1 MEKIEPMTLYGYEKL
16 QEEVKQLR
24 DVKRPAVIKAIEEA
38 LEHGDLKE
46 NAEYHAAKEQQK
58 LIDRR
63 LSELAE
69 ILGNAKIIDPSEL
82 EHTRVS
88 FGSTVMLEDLD
99 SGETKRYVIVG
110 ACESNPERGLI
121 SYHSPLAKQLLG
133 KEEGDEVSVV
143 LPSGKREYEV
153 VEVAYKEI
161 PFERC

>member
-1 MEKIEPMTLYGYEKL
+1 M
-16 QEEVKQLR
+16 
-24 DVKRPAVIKAIEEA
+24 
-38 LEHGDLKE
+38 
-46 NAEYHAAKEQQK
+46 
-58 LIDRR
+58 
-63 LSELAE
+63 
-69 ILGNAKIIDPSEL
+69 
-82 EHTRVS
+82 
-88 FGSTVMLEDLD
+88 
-99 SGETKRYVIVG
+99 IVG